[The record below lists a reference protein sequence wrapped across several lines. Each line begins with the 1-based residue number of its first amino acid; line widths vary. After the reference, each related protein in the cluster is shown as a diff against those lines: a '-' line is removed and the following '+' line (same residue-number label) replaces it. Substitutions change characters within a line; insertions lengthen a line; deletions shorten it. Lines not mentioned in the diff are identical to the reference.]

1 MPTYTGWATAC
12 DTVTT
17 PTGTSGTISP
27 NGQFPGTFLFFFDLA
42 PPTLA
47 TGILPNNPIAVQP
60 DGAFMFSGPSAAYNL
75 VFCLGGLPD
84 AVIVAESTYET
95 YVLGLGAVGVWPFDD
110 VAAPFIDHT
119 GNASQ
124 NGVVDPTNSWQG
136 AVTVPV
142 TVVSAGQP
150 SLRAG
155 TATSVLTDG
164 VERSILS
171 LAQSVGAPNIRT
183 DCVLTSVSAFTVE
196 LWVKFQTLSAG
207 AAPARWIWYDGAS
220 ILRVNTTTGL
230 ADALIINDASTYV
243 VATGGAITVGQAYY
257 LAVTYDDAN
266 VILYRNGEEVARQ
279 ALTGPVTI
287 YGMHWG
293 GAEVTDVSMNVW
305 FQNAAIYAT
314 ALTADQIA
322 ATYAFGTG
330 A

>member
-1 MPTYTGWATAC
+1 MPTYTGWATDC

-17 PTGTSGTISP
+17 TTGTSGTISP
-27 NGQFPGTFLFFFDLA
+27 NGQNPGTFLFVFDV
-42 PPTLA
+42 PTPTLA
-47 TGILPNNPIAVQP
+47 TAILPNNPIAVQP
-60 DGAFMFSGPSAAYNL
+60 DGAFTFSGPSAAYNL
-75 VFCLGGLPD
+75 VFCLGGLPE
-84 AVIVAESTYET
+84 ATILAESTYET

-119 GNASQ
+119 GNAAQ

-136 AVTVPV
+136 AVTDPV

-155 TATSVLTDG
+155 NATSVLTDG

-196 LWVKFQTLSAG
+196 LWVKLQTLSAG
-207 AAPARWIWYDGAS
+207 TAPARWIWYDGAS
-220 ILRVNTTTGL
+220 ILRVNITTG
-230 ADALIINDASTYV
+230 AASALITNDASIEGT
-243 VATGGAITVGQAYY
+243 ATGGTLTVGVVYY

-266 VILYRNGEEVARQ
+266 VILYRNGEEIARQ

-293 GAEVTDVSMNVW
+293 GAEVGDVSMNGW
-305 FQNAAIYAT
+305 IQNAAIYPT
-314 ALTADQIA
+314 ALTPDQIA
-322 ATYAFGTG
+322 AIYAFGTG